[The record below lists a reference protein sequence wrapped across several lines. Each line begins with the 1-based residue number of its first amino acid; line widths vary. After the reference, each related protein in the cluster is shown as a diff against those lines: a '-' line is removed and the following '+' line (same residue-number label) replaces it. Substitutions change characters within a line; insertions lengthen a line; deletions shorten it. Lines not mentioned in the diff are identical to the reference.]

1 MPVRVGEVV
10 GIDLIGR
17 IDALEVGERSLAFW
31 GLGQVGVAIK
41 GPTGVLYVDPYLT
54 DSDGEG
60 GSLPRTFPPPLAPAE
75 VTNASAVLL
84 THVHIDHTDPHT
96 VLPLSEASPDARFV
110 APFTS
115 NDTLV
120 EAGLDEKRILVPEI
134 GKPVEIAG
142 SRITAVP
149 SAHTELER
157 DPERGYLYLGYV
169 IEWNNV
175 NVYHAGD
182 TVVYDGLIETL
193 SAWDIDVAFVPI
205 NGRDYF
211 RTGRGIVGNTDFR
224 ETTEL
229 TETLEFGL
237 IVPTHYDLI
246 EGNTV
251 DPGHFVSHLYGLN
264 PMRPQK
270 LLRPSELL
278 YFVKDPDG

>member
-60 GSLPRTFPPPLAPAE
+60 GNLPRTFPPPLAPAE
-75 VTNASAVLL
+75 VTNASAVVL
-84 THVHIDHTDPHT
+84 THVHIDHSDPHT

-120 EAGLDEKRILVPEI
+120 EAGLDEKRILVHEI
-134 GKPVEIAG
+134 GEPVEIAW

-157 DPERGYLYLGYV
+157 DPKRGYPYLGYV

-175 NVYHAGD
+175 TVYHAGD

-211 RTGRGIVGNTDFR
+211 RTGRGIIGNTDLR
-224 ETTEL
+224 ETAEL
-229 TETLEFGL
+229 TEALDIGL

-270 LLRPSELL
+270 LLRPGELL
-278 YFVKDPDG
+278 YFVKDPGG